1 MTVKQRARR
10 DEDKAE
16 RVGAILAA
24 AREVWAQSSWSD
36 FSVGAVAER
45 AGIVKGTIYIYF
57 PTKEHL
63 LLALYECLF
72 HDYFDDVD
80 RMLRTR
86 RGRWSA
92 DGIAEAITA
101 PVRKHSALL
110 RLLPVP
116 GGSAIATSRMTETAE
131 LLESRMPSLRNGG
144 GLNFLLRANAMLTG
158 LAALGFPDLESE
170 FRESLAAMLHGMEK
184 RK

>member
-1 MTVKQRARR
+1 MKQRARR

-36 FSVGAVAER
+36 FSVGAVAGR
-45 AGIVKGTIYIYF
+45 AGIVKGTVYIYF

-72 HDYFDDVD
+72 HEYFDDVD
-80 RMLRTR
+80 RALRTR
-86 RGRWSA
+86 RARWSA
-92 DGIAEAITA
+92 AGIAEAIAT
-101 PVRKHSALL
+101 PLQKHGALL
-110 RLLPVP
+110 RLLPVA
-116 GGSAIATSRMTETAE
+116 GGSAIAATRLADTAP
-131 LLESRMPSLRNGG
+131 LIESRMPSLREGE
-144 GLNFLLRANAMLTG
+144 GLTFLLRANALLSG
-158 LAALGFPDLESE
+158 FAAIGFPDLESE